1 MKRTLF
7 SLLLLL
13 ILSTALISC
22 SVVGSRISHA
32 LGGEED
38 YIMNEELFNSGIENI
53 KIDWK
58 SGDVSLKPW
67 EGNQIIVREKS
78 VTSLNSRTKMR
89 AKNEDGTLTVN
100 FASKGVWMLPI
111 LFKKDLEVLI
121 PSSLDI
127 KNIDVTTASSPVN
140 ISAVSA
146 LSLKVKSS
154 SGSITLNNMGVV
166 GDTILKTTSGNVVAS
181 LKAGVM
187 FRAESSSGS
196 VKAKIGGKVVAA
208 ETKSASGSVS
218 LITNDIGR
226 ITASSSSGTVELDV
240 MGKADFI
247 DAHSVSGSV
256 KLRLGE
262 DTKGFL
268 MTAKSLSGTV
278 KCDFPSSVVGDQY
291 TFGDG
296 STKISLKSTSGK
308 VHAFG
313 A

>member
-67 EGNQIIVREKS
+67 DGNQIIVREKS
-78 VTSLNSRTKMR
+78 VTSLNSRTRMKT
-89 AKNEDGTLTVN
+89 KNEDGTLTVN

-111 LFKKDLEVLI
+111 LFRKDLEVLV
-121 PSSLDI
+121 PSSWDM
-127 KNIDVTTASSPVN
+127 KNITVSTASSPVE
-140 ISAVSA
+140 ISELSA
-146 LSLKVKSS
+146 LSINVKSA
-154 SGSITLNNMGVV
+154 SGSITLNNMGVL
-166 GDTILKTTSGNVVAS
+166 GDTTLKSASGSVIAN

-187 FRAESSSGS
+187 FRAESSSGT

-262 DTKGFL
+262 ETKGFL

-291 TFGDG
+291 TYGDG